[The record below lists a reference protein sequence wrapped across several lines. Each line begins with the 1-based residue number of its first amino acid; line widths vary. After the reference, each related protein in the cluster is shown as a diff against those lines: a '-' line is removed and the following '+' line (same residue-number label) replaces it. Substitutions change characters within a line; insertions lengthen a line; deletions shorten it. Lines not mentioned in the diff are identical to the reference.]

1 MVNNIKFDNLNKTPV
16 RTKSWLHVNDVTLK
30 DYKAPEIGSFDNV
43 TFNVSDLEGVTI
55 EKLEKGNII
64 PNKKEFKYGVSEE
77 IINQGDKDFN
87 QGYVIKIARRAKV
100 ETPII
105 IEFNMDKNNTTLV
118 DNITI
123 ISEEESEANII
134 IKYSSLDESEGYHN
148 GILRVFSK
156 DNSKLKLTKVNLLNK
171 DTMNF
176 DSNLSDVKYNGNVD
190 FISIELGGKAS
201 ITNYHGD
208 LLEETSTS
216 SLYSIY
222 LGQEK
227 KVIDMNYVMT
237 HIGRRSKSKITTKGA
252 LKDEANK
259 IFRGTIDFKRGASRS
274 AGVED
279 EYCMIL
285 SPKVKAK
292 ALPLLLCEE
301 DDVSGEHAAA
311 SGKIDESKLFYLM
324 TRGFSHNDARRIII
338 EGSFNP
344 IIDKIDCEEI
354 RNEILVAIKGCLDNE

>member
-1 MVNNIKFDNLNKTPV
+1 MVNDIKFNNLNKTPV
-16 RTKSWLHVNDVTLK
+16 RTKNWLHANDVTLK
-30 DYKAPEIGSFDNV
+30 DYKAPEVGNFNNV
-43 TFNVSDLEGVTI
+43 TITGIDAEGVTI
-55 EKLEKGNII
+55 EKIEKGSVLPEI
-64 PNKKEFKYGVSEE
+64 KEFKYGVSEE

-87 QGYVIKIARRAKV
+87 QGYAIKIARRAKIEDQIV
-100 ETPII
+100 

-123 ISEEESEANII
+123 ISEEESEANIL
-134 IKYSSLDESEGYHN
+134 IKYNSLDDSEGYHN
-148 GILRVFSK
+148 GVLRIFSK
-156 DNSKLKLTKVNLLNK
+156 DNSKLKIAKVNLLNK
-171 DTMNF
+171 NTMNF
-176 DSNLSDVKYNGNVD
+176 DSNVSDVKYNGNVE

-216 SLYSIY
+216 SLHSIY
-222 LGQEK
+222 LGAEK

-237 HIGRRSKSKITTKGA
+237 HIGRRSNSQITTKGA
-252 LKDEANK
+252 LKDEASK
-259 IFRGTIDFKRGASRS
+259 IFRGTLDFKRGASRS

-324 TRGFSHNDARRIII
+324 SRGFNHNDARRIII

-344 IIDKIDCEEI
+344 IIDKIDNEDT
-354 RNEILVAIKGCLDNE
+354 RNAILAAIKGCLDNE

>member
-1 MVNNIKFDNLNKTPV
+1 MVNDIKFNNLNKTPV
-16 RTKSWLHVNDVTLK
+16 RTKSWLHANDVTLK
-30 DYKAPEIGSFDNV
+30 DYEAPAIKSFDNV
-43 TFNVSDLEGVTI
+43 TINVSDLEGVTI
-55 EKLEKGNII
+55 EKLEKESIL
-64 PNKKEFKYGVSEE
+64 PQVKEFKYGVSEE
-77 IINQGDKDFN
+77 LINQGNKDFN
-87 QGYVIKIARRAKV
+87 QGYVIKVARRAKV

-134 IKYSSLDESEGYHN
+134 IKYASLDDSEGYHN
-148 GILRVFSK
+148 GVLRVFSK

-171 DTMNF
+171 NTINF
-176 DSNLSDVKYNGNVD
+176 DSNVSDVKYNGNVD
-190 FISIELGGKAS
+190 FVSIELGGKAS

-216 SLYSIY
+216 SLNSIY
-222 LGQEK
+222 LGAENK
-227 KVIDMNYVMT
+227 IIDMNYVMT
-237 HIGRRSKSKITTKGA
+237 HIGRRSKSTITTKGA
-252 LKDEANK
+252 LKDEASK
-259 IFRGTIDFKRGASRS
+259 IFRGTLDFKRGASRS

-311 SGKIDESKLFYLM
+311 SGKIDENKLFYLM
-324 TRGFSHNDARRIII
+324 TRGFSLNDARRIII

-354 RNEILVAIKGCLDNE
+354 RNEILAAIKGCLDNE

>member
-1 MVNNIKFDNLNKTPV
+1 MVNDIKFNNLNKTPV
-16 RTKSWLHVNDVTLK
+16 RTKSWLHANDVTLK
-30 DYKAPEIGSFDNV
+30 DYEAPVIGNFNNV
-43 TFNVSDLEGVTI
+43 TITGIDVDGVTI
-55 EKLEKGNII
+55 EKIENGSVLPET
-64 PNKKEFKYGVSEE
+64 KEFKYGVSEE
-77 IINQGDKDFN
+77 IVNQGDKDFN
-87 QGYVIKIARRAKV
+87 QGYVIKIARRAKIENQIV
-100 ETPII
+100 

-118 DNITI
+118 DNITV
-123 ISEEESEANII
+123 ISEEESEANIL
-134 IKYSSLDESEGYHN
+134 IKYNSLDDSEGYHN
-148 GILRVFSK
+148 GVLRIFSK
-156 DNSKLKLTKVNLLNK
+156 DNSKIKIAKVNLLNNN
-171 DTMNF
+171 TVNL

-190 FISIELGGKAS
+190 FISIDLGGKAS

-222 LGQEK
+222 LGAEK
-227 KVIDMNYVMT
+227 QVIDMNYVMT
-237 HIGRRSKSKITTKGA
+237 HIGRRSKSEIITKGA
-252 LKDEANK
+252 LKDEASK
-259 IFRGTIDFKRGASRS
+259 IFRGTLDFKRGASRS

-324 TRGFSHNDARRIII
+324 SRGFTHNDARRIII

-344 IIDKIDCEEI
+344 IIDKIDNEET
-354 RNEILVAIKGCLDNE
+354 RNEILEAIKGCLDNE